1 MEKTYLR
8 KKYIEK
14 RTAISVG
21 EIEEKSL
28 AIANK
33 CLTLPIWHFSNFH
46 LFLSITEK
54 KEINTE
60 YLLHILQGK
69 DKNIVIPKVNHKTQ
83 TLEHFLLTD
92 NTVIQKNNWGIP
104 EPVNGFPI
112 PVDKIEVVFIPL
124 LAFDLQGNRVGYGKG
139 FYDKFLVQ
147 CTQNVVKVGLSLFEP
162 EEKIAIQ
169 DTDIPL
175 EFCVTPEKVFLFK

>member
-1 MEKTYLR
+1 MEKDLLR
-8 KKYIEK
+8 KKYLQK
-14 RTAISVG
+14 RSLLSVS

-33 CLTLPIWHFSNFH
+33 CLGLSVWHFSNFH

-54 KEINTE
+54 NEINTE

-69 DKNIVIPKVNHKTQ
+69 DKNIVIPKVNDQNQ

-104 EPVNGFPI
+104 EPVDAFPFPI
-112 PVDKIEVVFIPL
+112 DKIEVVFIPL
-124 LAFDLQGNRVGYGKG
+124 LAFDLKGNRVGYGKG

-147 CTQNVVKVGLSLFEP
+147 CSQNVKKVGLSFFTP
-162 EEKIAIQ
+162 EEKIAMQ

-175 EFCVTPEKVFLFK
+175 DFCVTPHAVLTFE